1 MKNMVSSLGF
11 HGLIAFVA
19 VAVVMFVVAQIPEI
33 LKILEKQLRESKG
46 LAKRLRGTLKR

>member
-1 MKNMVSSLGF
+1 MVSSLGF

-19 VAVVMFVVAQIPEI
+19 VAVVMFVVAKIPEF

-46 LAKRLRGTLKR
+46 LAGRLRGTLKR

>member
-1 MKNMVSSLGF
+1 MVSSLGF

-33 LKILEKQLRESKG
+33 LQVLEKQLRESKG